1 MLPVSAARE
10 VRAAGYQER
19 TQSMTID
26 FQSARRVVVS
36 FVAALAFAAVAVGT
50 AVPILPVA

>member
-1 MLPVSAARE
+1 
-10 VRAAGYQER
+10 
-19 TQSMTID
+19 MTID